1 MDAGLACCNPWGLR
15 VGHNRATEMKCPPR
29 SAGVTD
35 TPSVEPLLG
44 ARAGVLPVLPKLTD
58 QALEMGYGEPAVRSL

>member
-1 MDAGLACCNPWGLR
+1 
-15 VGHNRATEMKCPPR
+15 MKCPPR

-44 ARAGVLPVLPKLTD
+44 ARAGALPVLPKLTD